1 MQQITIWFN
10 RTFSHVRP
18 AIELIHAAD
27 TEQRFRTICSH
38 ENPNFPGFSA
48 ASYSEREPA
57 DLDSDAYVD
66 YCLDF
71 CQRNQVDIFYPG
83 RGAGAIALR
92 RAEFAALN
100 TRLILV
106 ADDAALTA
114 LEEKAQFYLDQA
126 NAEVSGPE
134 TIMVQSYAEYQQAH
148 ATLRSRH
155 AALCIKPSVGVYGI
169 GFRII
174 DERRKALDHILK
186 GIDFHVA
193 STDLDRELSSMQRFK
208 PLLVMEYLSGHEYSV
223 DCLASDGRL
232 LVAVARRK
240 ERSTGAGQTIVDD
253 PLIVRACE
261 RLALEYGL
269 NAIFN
274 VQFKEDGEGRL
285 RVLEINARM
294 SGGSAMACLAGPN
307 LPHLAVL
314 DALGE
319 LDQQH
324 IPAVKHG
331 LRVGEYRQAV
341 VLPEAQSA

>member
-1 MQQITIWFN
+1 MQQTTLWFN

-18 AIELIHAAD
+18 AVELIHAAD
-27 TEQRFRTICSH
+27 TAQRFRTICSH
-38 ENPNFPGFSA
+38 DNPHFAGFSA
-48 ASYSEREPA
+48 ASYSEIEPA
-57 DLDSDAYVD
+57 DLGSEAYVD

-71 CQRNQVDIFYPG
+71 CQRNNVDIFYPG

-92 RAEFAALN
+92 RDEFAAVN

-114 LEEKAQFYLDQA
+114 LEEKARFYQDQA
-126 NAEVSGPE
+126 NAEVPGPE

-148 ATLRSRH
+148 AALRGRH

-174 DERRKALDHILK
+174 DEHRKALDHILK
-186 GIDFHVA
+186 GIDFHVTSA
-193 STDLDRELSSMQRFK
+193 DLDRELSDMQTFR
-208 PLLVMEYLSGHEYSV
+208 PLLVMEYLSGPEYSV
-223 DCLASDGRL
+223 DCLANDGKL

-240 ERSTGAGQTIVDD
+240 ERGAGAGQTIVDD
-253 PLIVRACE
+253 PLIVRACQQ
-261 RLALEYGL
+261 LAAEYGL

-274 VQFKEDGEGRL
+274 VQFKQDGEGRL

-314 DALGE
+314 NALGE
-319 LDQQH
+319 LDVQD
-324 IPAVKHG
+324 IPPVKHG

-341 VLPEAQSA
+341 VLPGAQLA